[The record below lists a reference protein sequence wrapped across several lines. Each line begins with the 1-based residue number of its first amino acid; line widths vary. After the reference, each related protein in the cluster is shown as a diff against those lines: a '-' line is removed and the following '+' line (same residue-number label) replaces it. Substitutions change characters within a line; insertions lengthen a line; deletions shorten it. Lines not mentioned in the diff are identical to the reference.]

1 MRCLLVLFLLAPLAA
16 GAQDWPRLRFDMVR
30 DQIEARG
37 VADPRVLD
45 AMRAV
50 ERHLF
55 VPADLRREAYGDFP
69 LPIGDGQTISQ
80 PYIVALMSE
89 LAGLT
94 GSETVLEIGT
104 GSGYQAAILARLAKR
119 VYTIEIKPA
128 LHARAQALLEDLRLV
143 NVSAIEGDGYFGLA
157 SAGPFDAIL
166 VTAAASHVPP
176 PLLAQLADGGRLVLP
191 LGNPFSVQDL
201 VVVTKRGGTTTVEHV
216 LPVRF
221 VPLTG
226 RALDAGP

>member
-1 MRCLLVLFLLAPLAA
+1 MLVVFLLVSLAA
-16 GAQDWPRLRFDMVR
+16 GGEDWEQARLAMVR
-30 DQIEARG
+30 EQIEARG
-37 VADPRVLD
+37 VQDPRVLA
-45 AMRAV
+45 AMRSV
-50 ERHLF
+50 ERHRF
-55 VPADLRREAYGDFP
+55 VPADLQRQAYSDFP
-69 LPIGDGQTISQ
+69 LPIGEGQTISQ

-94 GSETVLEIGT
+94 GRENVLEVGT

-119 VYTIEIKPA
+119 VTTIEIKPK
-128 LHARAQALLEDLRLV
+128 LHERARALLGQLGLR
-143 NVSAIEGDGYFGLA
+143 NVTAIEGDGYFGLP

-191 LGNPFSVQDL
+191 LGHPFSVQDL
-201 VVVTKRGGTTTVEHV
+201 VVVTKRGGATTVRHV
-216 LPVRF
+216 LPVLF

-226 RALDAGP
+226 RALESGP

>member
-1 MRCLLVLFLLAPLAA
+1 MRPLLAIFLLVPLAVA
-16 GAQDWPRLRFDMVR
+16 AQDWERARLSMVHQQIEVRGVR
-30 DQIEARG
+30 DA
-37 VADPRVLD
+37 RVLA
-45 AMRAV
+45 AMRSV

-69 LPIGDGQTISQ
+69 LPIGEGQTISQ
-80 PYIVALMSE
+80 PYIVALMSQ
-89 LAGLT
+89 LAGLVGT
-94 GSETVLEIGT
+94 ETVLEVGT

-119 VYTIEIKPA
+119 VYTIEIKPV
-128 LHARAQALLEDLRLV
+128 LYARARALLTEQHLT
-143 NVSAIEGDGYFGLA
+143 NVTAIEGDGYFGLP

-176 PLLAQLADGGRLVLP
+176 PLLAQLAEGGRLVLP
-191 LGNPFSVQDL
+191 LGHPFSVQDL
-201 VVVTKRGGTTTVEHV
+201 VVVTKSGGTTKVRHV

-226 RALDAGP
+226 RALEPGP

>member
-1 MRCLLVLFLLAPLAA
+1 MRALIAVYLLVSLAA
-16 GAQDWPRLRFDMVR
+16 GGEDWERARQDMVS

-37 VADPRVLD
+37 VSDARVLA

-50 ERHLF
+50 ERHRF
-55 VPADLRREAYGDFP
+55 VPAGLQRQAYGDFP
-69 LPIGDGQTISQ
+69 LPIAEGQTISQ

-94 GSETVLEIGT
+94 GKETVLEVGT
-104 GSGYQAAILARLAKR
+104 GSGYQAAILSRLAKR
-119 VYTIEIKPA
+119 VYTVEIKPA
-128 LHARAQALLEDLRLV
+128 LAAQARALLAELRLS
-143 NVSAIEGDGYFGLA
+143 NVTAIEGDGYFGLP

-166 VTAAASHVPP
+166 VTAATSHVPP
-176 PLLAQLADGGRLVLP
+176 PLLEQLAEGGRLVLP
-191 LGNPFSVQDL
+191 LGHPFSVQDL
-201 VVVTKRGGTTTVEHV
+201 VVITKRGGSTTVQHV

-226 RALDAGP
+226 KALDSEP

>member
-1 MRCLLVLFLLAPLAA
+1 MRPLLAIFLLVPLAV
-16 GAQDWPRLRFDMVR
+16 GGQDWERARVAMVR
-30 DQIEARG
+30 SQIEARG
-37 VADPRVLD
+37 VRDPRVLA

-50 ERHLF
+50 PRHLF
-55 VPADLRREAYGDFP
+55 VPADLQRDAYGDHP

-94 GSETVLEIGT
+94 GSETVLEVGP

-119 VYTIEIKPA
+119 VHTIEIKPG
-128 LHARAQALLEDLRLV
+128 LHARASALLAKMGMA
-143 NVSAIEGDGYFGLA
+143 NVEAVEGDGYFGLP
-157 SAGPFDAIL
+157 SAAPFDAIL

-176 PLLAQLADGGRLVLP
+176 PLLAQLADGGRLVIPVGL
-191 LGNPFSVQDL
+191 PFSVQDL
-201 VVVTKRGGTTTVEHV
+201 VLITRHGGATTVRHV
-216 LPVRF
+216 LPVQF

-226 RALDAGP
+226 RALDGGP